1 MGNEIK
7 IRLQGHEKF
16 PLREG
21 WLNKG
26 IKAVKNNPMV
36 FQKNGTCLL
45 YTSPSPRD

>member
-26 IKAVKNNPMV
+26 IKAVKIIQWYFRRME
-36 FQKNGTCLL
+36 LI
-45 YTSPSPRD
+45 Y

>member
-26 IKAVKNNPMV
+26 IKAVKNNPSMIEY
-36 FQKNGTCLL
+36 K
-45 YTSPSPRD
+45 